1 MTTSEVMTIDQAHMI
16 ATSGDRIFHV
26 EGHVRGEWYSDRV
39 IEYLV
44 KHRHDKCQVTLKTD
58 QIISVRLEDEK

>member
-1 MTTSEVMTIDQAHMI
+1 MTIDQTHMI

-39 IEYLV
+39 LDFML
-44 KHRHDKCQVTLKTD
+44 KHRCDECQVTLKTD
-58 QIISVRLEDEK
+58 QIISVRLEEKNE

>member
-1 MTTSEVMTIDQAHMI
+1 MTIDQAHLI

-39 IEYLV
+39 LEFLSE
-44 KHRHDKCQVTLKTD
+44 HRKDKCEVIHKSD
-58 QIISVRLEDEK
+58 HIISVRLEEKNEQEA